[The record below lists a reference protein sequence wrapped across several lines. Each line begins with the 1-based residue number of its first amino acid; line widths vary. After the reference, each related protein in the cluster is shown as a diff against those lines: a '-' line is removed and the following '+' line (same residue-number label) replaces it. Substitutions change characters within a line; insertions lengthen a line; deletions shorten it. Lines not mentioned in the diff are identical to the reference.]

1 MKIGD
6 RVAMTQEAQRSFSR
20 YRSKTGVVV
29 GLLPYRWAR
38 LRVHRDGIK
47 QAETWHESY
56 WRKVRT
62 PKG

>member
-6 RVAMTQEAQRSFSR
+6 RVAMTREAQRQFSSHH
-20 YRSKTGVVV
+20 SKTGVVV
-29 GLLPYRWAR
+29 GIRPWAR
-38 LRVHRDGIK
+38 LRVRRDGIK